1 MREADNYRT
10 VLADLLQAKD
20 GRIWKQS
27 EVALYTGRDRKTIKR
42 RYGIGRDGIEVHELA
57 RRIVNNGKS

>member
-20 GRIWKQS
+20 GRIWTQL

-57 RRIVNNGKS
+57 RRLANNAK

>member
-20 GRIWKQS
+20 GRIWTQS

-42 RYGIGRDGIEVHELA
+42 RFGIGRAGIEVHELA
-57 RRIVNNGKS
+57 RRLANNAK